1 MWEKIN
7 KVQAQVI
14 ACMIIIIASFGLA
27 YRASIGGLPES
38 AVALINKVTDISL
51 MGAIAWLF
59 TMSKNGN
66 GNGKQNSSQ

>member
-14 ACMIIIIASFGLA
+14 ACMVIILMSFGLA
-27 YRASIGGLPES
+27 YWAAVNGIPKS
-38 AVALINKVTDISL
+38 AELFVNKVTDIAL

-59 TMSKNGN
+59 TMSKS
-66 GNGKQNSSQ
+66 NSKPPTP